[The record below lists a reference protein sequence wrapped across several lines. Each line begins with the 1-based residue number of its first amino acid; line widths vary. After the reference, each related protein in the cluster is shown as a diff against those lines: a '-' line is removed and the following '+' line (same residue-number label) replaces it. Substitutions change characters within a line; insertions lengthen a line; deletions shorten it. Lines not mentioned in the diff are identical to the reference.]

1 MGARDLLNQSEA
13 VTAAKE
19 PSESVVDNRT
29 NVGDTQ
35 YSRQIGNRLSLAMR
49 ARRWSQTQLADEL
62 GVTNNTLGR
71 IIAGQERLNMNLCCR
86 AMELMDFEPSLLLS
100 EGPIPGSWTGLPA
113 IDAML
118 ADIYG
123 ETSQSGI
130 EALGQYVTGDYL
142 CCSPHY
148 TKKDKCNIE
157 DGSTWEDQA
166 RFQFEPVDRDLRV
179 RVWDEAHS
187 GLDLMGIPYEL
198 ERKQNLR
205 GSLGTRYVRKVAS
218 AVLIDEDCVF
228 VQVGVQRRMID
239 NDALES
245 WFNCGDMF
253 YLKNSFMSIS
263 KGASV
268 RIRRKIWFKLSGNR
282 KAGD

>member
-1 MGARDLLNQSEA
+1 MGAQDSLNKREA
-13 VTAAKE
+13 VIAAKKPLE
-19 PSESVVDNRT
+19 NGTEDQVK
-29 NVGDTQ
+29 VGGAQ

-86 AMELMDFEPSLLLS
+86 AMELMDFDPSLLLS
-100 EGPIPGSWTGLPA
+100 EEPIPGSWTGFPA

-123 ETSQSGI
+123 ETSQSGV
-130 EALGQYVTGDYL
+130 EALGKYVTGDYL
-142 CCSPHY
+142 CCSHHY
-148 TKKDKCNIE
+148 TKNDGCDLE
-157 DGSTWEDQA
+157 DSGEWEEQA
-166 RFQFEPVDRDLRV
+166 RFKFKSADRDLRK
-179 RVWDEAHS
+179 RVWDKAHFGS
-187 GLDLMGIPYEL
+187 DLIGIPYEL
-198 ERKQNLR
+198 ERKQNLL
-205 GSLGTRYVRKVAS
+205 GSMGTRYVRKVAS

-245 WFNCGDMF
+245 WFNCGDVF

-268 RIRRKIWFKLSGNR
+268 RIRRKMWFKLSGNR

>member
-1 MGARDLLNQSEA
+1 MGAHDLLKQFEG
-13 VTAAKE
+13 VIAAKDQ
-19 PSESVVDNRT
+19 SKSVTEHRAKAEDAR
-29 NVGDTQ
+29 
-35 YSRQIGNRLSLAMR
+35 YSRQIGNRLYLAMR
-49 ARRWSQTQLADEL
+49 ASGRSQTQLAYEL

-100 EGPIPGSWTGLPA
+100 KGPIPGSWTGLPA

-123 ETSQSGI
+123 DTSQSGI

-142 CCSPHY
+142 CCSHHY
-148 TKKDKCNIE
+148 TKEDKCNIE
-157 DGSTWEDQA
+157 EGSAWEDQD
-166 RFQFEPVDRDLRV
+166 RFKFTPDDRDLRE
-179 RVWDEAHS
+179 RVWDKAHS
-187 GLDLMGIPYEL
+187 GSDLIGIPYEL

-245 WFNCGDMF
+245 GFNCGDVF

-268 RIRRKIWFKLSGNR
+268 RIRRKMWFKLSGNR